1 MPPIATVKALHRQAA
16 VDWEKATI
24 SNAFVF
30 NRVMTARPLL
40 LQTLQRVR
48 PDLGITQISQPTSEL
63 SLKHAPKSRGYR
75 LDVFARDNQGREFD
89 VEMQVVNQHNLME
102 RSLNYLATMIEEQM
116 EVSDKYQKLKPVHII
131 FLTKFDPLGKGRQ
144 YDYQEF
150 ISPLDFQRPIDPP
163 LVSFTFVDVTN
174 DQPATPAPL
183 RRLCN
188 FINDGTVAEADPFI
202 LKLKKREAFVK
213 KSAEWRD
220 TFMRIDYDQKFQEWE
235 KQQEI
240 QRARAEEHEEVLTE
254 TIVTAAKNLTAQGED
269 KTTIISQLMILFN
282 LTTHQAEDYY
292 ATAMTPA

>member
-235 KQQEI
+235 KQQKI